1 MSNENK
7 MNYEDKLHQN
17 ALELMDKLDDK
28 YNMYNVLS
36 LDEYLIEYCDI
47 LSNDEQLEICN
58 LIDKFNQ
65 TQDDFDNTKLNPFKT
80 Y

>member
-1 MSNENK
+1 MTNNK
-7 MNYEDKLHQN
+7 MNYEDKLHEN

-47 LSNDEQLEICN
+47 LSNDEQLEVCN
-58 LIDKFNQ
+58 LINKF
-65 TQDDFDNTKLNPFKT
+65 
-80 Y
+80 

>member
-1 MSNENK
+1 MTNNK
-7 MNYEDKLHQN
+7 MNYEDKLHEN

-47 LSNDEQLEICN
+47 LSNDEQLEVCN

-65 TQDDFDNTKLNPFKT
+65 TKDDFDNTKLNPFKT